1 MALCVVHC
9 AEAVE
14 RGFSKRSTAYGE
26 EPTVSAAGGFP
37 SRLARSCRKIAI
49 TLIDA
54 EKGKAK
60 AQACVIAC
68 LRQLH
73 PFRFFVLD

>member
-1 MALCVVHC
+1 MLIKIAN
-9 AEAVE
+9 
-14 RGFSKRSTAYGE
+14 RTN
-26 EPTVSAAGGFP
+26 VS
-37 SRLARSCRKIAI
+37 CCKIAI